1 MDKPITVELND
12 IGIVDGFQ
20 TFEVI
25 NTDTGET
32 IGYNQ
37 TMPAEEI
44 I

>member
-12 IGIVDGFQ
+12 IGIVDGLH
-20 TFEVI
+20 TYEVI

-37 TMPAEEI
+37 SAPEETI
-44 I
+44 